1 MTALEAPLR
10 PSIGARASRLLHGC
24 ISSPGNIALTLALL
38 LLAGYVLPPL
48 VGWAIVDGH
57 WGTGPEACAPVDGKQ
72 KEGACWAFVGARWS
86 QLVYGPY
93 PESEHWRVDAVFA
106 LVLAAGVALLSRSVK
121 RKGLIGLALILIAP
135 PVAGVLLAGGVF
147 GLPAVP
153 VSRWGGLMLTVT
165 LAGAALAGSLPLG
178 LAVALCRRSSLPVI
192 RILSVGYIEFL
203 RGVPLVPLL
212 FLVMSIL
219 PLLLPPG
226 TDLPLLPRAIV
237 AFILFN
243 SAGMAEVFR
252 GGLQAIPQ
260 GQFEAARSIGLSP
273 AKTMALVILPQAV
286 AIVTPGLLNVAVAI
300 VKETTVILIIGL
312 VDFLNQI
319 QAGLADPKWLLGD
332 QVRDSAYLFAGLV
345 YWAVCFG
352 LSRVSAR
359 LELQRERRG

>member
-1 MTALEAPLR
+1 MTAIEAPLE
-10 PSIGARASRLLHGC
+10 PGFGARASRLLRSC
-24 ISSPGNIALTLALL
+24 ISSPGNIALTLALI
-38 LLAGYVLPPL
+38 LLAAYALPR
-48 VGWAIVDGH
+48 IVEWTIFEAH
-57 WGTGPEACAPVDGKQ
+57 WSGGPKACAPVDGKQ
-72 KEGACWAFVGARWS
+72 IDGACWAFVGARWS

-93 PESEHWRVDAVFA
+93 PEPERWRVDIVFA
-106 LVLAAGVALLSRSVK
+106 LALAAGAALLSRRVK
-121 RKGLIGLALILIAP
+121 RKGLIGLLLMLVAP
-135 PVAGVLLAGGVF
+135 PVVGILLAGGLP

-153 VSRWGGLMLTVT
+153 VSRWGGLMLTVV
-165 LAGAALAGSLPLG
+165 LGGAALAGSLPLG
-178 LAVALCRRSSLPVI
+178 LAVALCRRSDLPVI
-192 RILSVGYIEFL
+192 RVLAVGYIEFL

-212 FLVMSIL
+212 FLVMSVL

-237 AFILFN
+237 AFVLFN

-252 GGLQAIPQ
+252 GGLQAIPK
-260 GQFEAARSIGLSP
+260 GQFEASRSLGLSGP
-273 AKTMALVILPQAV
+273 KTMVLVVLPQAV

-312 VDFLNQI
+312 IDFLNQI
-319 QAGLADPKWLLGD
+319 QAGLADPEWLLGD
-332 QVRDSAYLFAGLV
+332 QVRDSGYLFAGLV